1 MGERD
6 GTSERTVVVVW
17 DEDLVLRVRRYVSTF
32 GLRFSS
38 LGRTTQLLLALT
50 AAIVIAEVL
59 RGPHKL
65 LSAAIAIAVVLLLAG
80 GYALVHWKVARSWDP
95 LLERVRTEGPLEVT
109 YRFTSDAV
117 TIRTGQQVVDRSWG
131 QFTGLRRR
139 TDLWLLYSEGAL
151 IVVPTAQLTPEV
163 ADLIVSACRA
173 AGVPS
178 D

>member
-6 GTSERTVVVVW
+6 RKEEHVVVVLW
-17 DEDLVLRVRRYVSTF
+17 DEDLVLRVRRYASTF

-50 AAIVIAEVL
+50 AVIVIVEVL
-59 RGPHKL
+59 RGPHKV

-80 GYALVHWKVARSWDP
+80 GYALVHWKVARSWEP

-117 TIRTGQQVVDRSWG
+117 ALRTGEQVADRSWG

-151 IVVPTAQLTPEV
+151 VVVPAAQVTAEL
-163 ADLIVSACRA
+163 ADLIVSACRT